1 MDPYSEPYAEIGA
14 PCKGLLSFTKVP
26 LSEPRNKRAHATAHG
41 EQAKHHVGV
50 GVFVLPLQLSDNA
63 TPACRVCYEQSDQ

>member
-1 MDPYSEPYAEIGA
+1 MQRLALIHQSLTER
-14 PCKGLLSFTKVP
+14 T
-26 LSEPRNKRAHATAHG
+26 RNKRAHATAHG